1 MRQSIAECDRVNGP
15 VFEND
20 VVYDT
25 AEKRIK
31 DLRRDGSTQRLKADV
46 VSVSEFLGE
55 YEVACLGDKFI
66 ISDRLLQAAFRC
78 QERQLVFDFFQGVRK
93 LNLLSEVFGFRHGF
107 FGIEEKFVQ
116 TVNSSF

>member
-1 MRQSIAECDRVNGP
+1 MNSSVL
-15 VFEND
+15 END
-20 VVYDT
+20 VVYNA

-66 ISDRLLQAAFRC
+66 ISDMDA
-78 QERQLVFDFFQGVRK
+78 
-93 LNLLSEVFGFRHGF
+93 
-107 FGIEEKFVQ
+107 GIECEMQ
-116 TVNSSF
+116 TDRNV